1 MPLIC
6 PHCQSPVE
14 ALEPNTEEV
23 LCPACGSRFRLEHE
37 STIAWTPSGARRSLG
52 KFELIEMVGS
62 GAFGTVY
69 KARDPQL
76 DRTVAIKVPRSGHLA
91 DRADLDR
98 FLREARS
105 VARLR
110 HPAIVPVHEVG
121 QLEDVPYLVS
131 EFVQGLTLSDVLS
144 ARRLLPREAAALVA
158 AVADALQYAHEQG
171 VIHRD
176 VTPSNILLDEA
187 GRPHLMDFGL
197 ARRDAGDVTM
207 TTDGQVLGTPAYM
220 SPEQARGEG
229 HRVDGRS
236 DLYSLGVVLYQM
248 LTGELPF
255 RGTPRML
262 LHQVLHDEP
271 KPPRRLN
278 DRIPR
283 DLETICLKAMAK
295 EPARRYQTTR
305 ELAEDLRRFQSGELI
320 RARRSGPL
328 ERTWR
333 WSRRNPSLAGLMLA
347 LAMAIL
353 TGFVG
358 VTTQWIRAERSAV
371 AASDSAAKES
381 KARRAAEDAEE
392 WTGRYLYLARMN
404 LAQQAAE
411 TDQTRRLLEVL
422 SPYQPGTPQA
432 RLRGFEWYYWWR
444 TCHLYEK
451 SLDGNGGFV
460 SALAIRPN
468 SRTLASGSVDGKIRY
483 WNYAT
488 GTLESTFNGHVGGVR
503 CMAFSPDGTLLA
515 TGGIDSTI
523 KIWTSAAGEP
533 KYTLNAGAGPVRSVA
548 YSPDGATLASAHAD
562 GTVRLWDTASA
573 RPEATLR
580 GHEGRVYAVAF
591 SPDGTTLASGGYD
604 FTVRLW
610 NLAARELKATLE
622 GHSDWVR
629 CVAFSTDGT
638 LLASGADDFTV
649 ALWDVSK
656 GTLKSRLKG
665 HTVNVNTVSFSSD
678 GSTLASSGEDATIK
692 LWDPATARIKGTL
705 KGHGGGISAIAFLPE
720 GATLASASADGTVK
734 LWNPTAVRP
743 ETVLE
748 GQRSGIYSVAIS
760 SDSTT
765 SASAGV
771 DGAVMLWDLKSGSLK
786 HTLGTGTAH
795 ARYVVFSPDGATL
808 ASAHAD
814 GTVRLW
820 DTASARPEATLRGH
834 ASAVLAL
841 AFSPDGTT
849 LASTSY
855 DKTVRLWDIA
865 TGESRRTLLAPGSAV
880 NPDPLVDQ
888 GITSASVAFSPDG
901 ATLASSNT
909 DRGVTLWNLATGEP
923 RFKLDSG
930 MVNPL
935 SMVNSVAFSLD
946 GKTLAA
952 AGWEGHL
959 ELWDTDTGKLRNT
972 LKGHSVMIRSVTFCP
987 DGKTLASAADDRTI
1001 MLWDIV
1007 TGEPKTT
1014 LKGHDGYVTS
1024 LAFSSDG
1031 TILASGSRD
1040 KTVRLWRAA
1049 TEEAVLAHLK

>member
-1 MPLIC
+1 MPLTC

-14 ALEPNTEEV
+14 PATPDAQEI
-23 LCPACGSRFRLEHE
+23 LCPVCGSSFRLEAQ
-37 STIAWTPSGARRSLG
+37 STLPWTPLGARRTLG
-52 KFELIEMVGS
+52 DFELIEAVGS

-69 KARDPQL
+69 KAHDPKL
-76 DRTVAIKVPRSGHLA
+76 DRTVAIKVPRSGDLA

-121 QLEDVPYLVS
+121 QLGEVPYLVS

-144 ARRLLPREAAALVA
+144 ARRLPPREAAELVV
-158 AVADALQYAHEQG
+158 AVAEALQYAHDQG
-171 VIHRD
+171 VVHRD
-176 VTPSNILLDEA
+176 VKPSNILLDEA
-187 GRPHLMDFGL
+187 GRPHLTDFGL
-197 ARRDAGDVTM
+197 AKRDAGDVTM

-229 HRVDGRS
+229 HRVDGRG
-236 DLYSLGVVLYQM
+236 DVYSLGVVLYQM
-248 LTGELPF
+248 LAGELPF

-283 DLETICLKAMAK
+283 DLETICLKAIAK
-295 EPARRYQTTR
+295 EPARRYQTAR
-305 ELAEDLRRFQSGELI
+305 ELAEDLRRFQSGEVI
-320 RARRSGPL
+320 KARRSGPL
-328 ERTWR
+328 ERAWR

-347 LAMAIL
+347 LAAAIL

-358 VTTQWIRAERSAV
+358 VTTQWTRAEQNADE
-371 AASDSAAKES
+371 ASKIAAKES

-404 LAQQAAE
+404 LAQQATEAG
-411 TDQTRRLLEVL
+411 QTGRLLEVL
-422 SPYQPGTPQA
+422 KPYQPGTRQA

-460 SALAIRPN
+460 SSLAIQPN
-468 SRTLASGSVDGKIRY
+468 SRTLASGSANGKIRY
-483 WNYAT
+483 WDYAT
-488 GTLESTFNGHVGGVR
+488 GKLESTFNGHSGEVR
-503 CMAFSPDGTLLA
+503 CMAFSPDGTSLA
-515 TGGIDSTI
+515 TGGTDSTI
-523 KIWTSAAGEP
+523 KIWGSAAGEP

-548 YSPDGATLASAHAD
+548 FSPDGATLASAHAD
-562 GTVRLWDTASA
+562 GTVRLWDAASA
-573 RPEATLR
+573 RPKDTLT
-580 GHEGRVYAVAF
+580 GHRNRVFSVAF
-591 SPDGTTLASGGYD
+591 SPDGTTLASGGHD
-604 FTVRLW
+604 RTVRLW
-610 NLAARELKATLE
+610 DSATGELKTTLE

-629 CVAFSTDGT
+629 SVAFSPDGA
-638 LLASGADDFTV
+638 LLASGGDDFTV

-665 HTVNVNTVSFSSD
+665 HTVNVNSISFSSD
-678 GSTLASSGEDATIK
+678 GSTLASTGEDATIR

-705 KGHGGGISAIAFLPE
+705 RGHGGGISAIAFLPE
-720 GATLASASADGTVK
+720 SAALASASADGTVK

-748 GQRSGIYSVAIS
+748 GQRTEVYSVAITP
-760 SDSTT
+760 DSTT
-765 SASAGV
+765 LASAGA
-771 DGAVMLWDLKSGSLK
+771 DGTVMLWDLKSGGLK
-786 HTLGTGTAH
+786 HTLSTGTPH

-820 DTASARPEATLRGH
+820 DAASARPEATLRGH

-841 AFSPDGTT
+841 AFSPDGTA

-865 TGESRRTLLAPGSAV
+865 TGESGRTLLAPGSVV
-880 NPDPLVDQ
+880 NPEPLVDHA
-888 GITSASVAFSPDG
+888 IASASVAFSPDS

-909 DRGVTLWNLATGEP
+909 DRGVTLWNLATGQP
-923 RFKLDSG
+923 RFTLDSK

-935 SMVNSVAFSLD
+935 SMVNSVAFTLD

-959 ELWDTDTGKLRNT
+959 ELWDIATGKLRNT
-972 LKGHSVMIRSVTFCP
+972 LRGHSVMIRSVAFCP

-1001 MLWDIV
+1001 MLWDIA

-1031 TILASGSRD
+1031 TTLASGSRD

-1049 TEEAVLAHLK
+1049 TEEQVRAHLK